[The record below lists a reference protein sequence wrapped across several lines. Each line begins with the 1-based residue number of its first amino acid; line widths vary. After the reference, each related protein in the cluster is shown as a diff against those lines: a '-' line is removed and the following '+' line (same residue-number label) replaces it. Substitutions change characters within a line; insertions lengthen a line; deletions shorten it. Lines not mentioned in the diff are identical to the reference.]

1 MRGYVQC
8 SKDLPAPRA
17 VIFAALHIAPHG
29 SCWSLLKVRRAY
41 HAIPALNSSCSCKFS
56 VCIYQA
62 ILDWMSL
69 FTPPPS
75 PPSPLPLPFPLPSQ
89 SPAVPPQDFSLSKQD
104 QCSNGWAIAG
114 PLLGLQHTDPPSTP
128 HPTPFL
134 LNMLYNQSLCK
145 QDKLQ
150 QASSRA
156 DRAAS
161 PEQGKLA
168 TRLRA
173 ELEVNKEAL
182 QAAKEESAALAGSLH
197 KANSLIEVWPRAHL
211 CGNV

>member
-1 MRGYVQC
+1 MRT
-8 SKDLPAPRA
+8 DL
-17 VIFAALHIAPHG
+17 G
-29 SCWSLLKVRRAY
+29 
-41 HAIPALNSSCSCKFS
+41 
-56 VCIYQA
+56 
-62 ILDWMSL
+62 
-69 FTPPPS
+69 
-75 PPSPLPLPFPLPSQ
+75 
-89 SPAVPPQDFSLSKQD
+89 
-104 QCSNGWAIAG
+104 
-114 PLLGLQHTDPPSTP
+114 
-128 HPTPFL
+128 
-134 LNMLYNQSLCK
+134 CK

-150 QASSRA
+150 QASSRVA
-156 DRAAS
+156 DRSTS